1 MRYLVLAAAL
11 LAVTLLTAVPAAP
24 SFAQAGPYDSWVGK
38 YAFQVAKD
46 PALKKRFQ
54 ALTEKDF
61 SSFVDRIDVSQ
72 PIVKSGDFIFG
83 HGCLPHNCGDEEA
96 AFTIQA
102 QTGALAAV
110 TMSRAPG
117 RQFTIYGAPSADQLP
132 PPLQEWIRARSKP

>member
-1 MRYLVLAAAL
+1 MQYLAIAAAL
-11 LAVTLLTAVPAAP
+11 LAALLTAAPISPA
-24 SFAQAGPYDSWVGK
+24 FAQAGPYDSWVGK

-54 ALTEKDF
+54 ALTKNGYP
-61 SSFVDRIDVSQ
+61 SFESRIDVSA
-72 PIVKSGDFIFG
+72 PIVRSGDFIYG

-110 TMSRAPG
+110 VMSRAPG
-117 RQFTIYGAPSADQLP
+117 ERFTIYGAPNAEQLP
-132 PPLQEWIRARSKP
+132 PPLQEWIKARSKP